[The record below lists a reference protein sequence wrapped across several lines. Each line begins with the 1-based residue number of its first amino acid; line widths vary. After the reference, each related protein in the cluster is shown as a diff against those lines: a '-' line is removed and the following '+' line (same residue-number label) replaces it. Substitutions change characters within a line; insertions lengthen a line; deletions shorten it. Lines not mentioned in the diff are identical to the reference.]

1 MKVILVTSVYRK
13 STIFFCSQKYIPK
26 KSWLSLTPQFGNCH
40 MDVSGFYSLL
50 KSDFQFNATSKQDIT
65 LQLLS
70 RFVLSDDTSEVFLLK
85 GYAGTGKTTIVGT
98 LVKNL
103 WKVKRSS
110 VLLAPTGRAAKVISN
125 YSSKEAFTIHKKIYY
140 PKSNKS
146 GGVSFTLQPNK
157 HRNVIFIV
165 DEASMIPDVNQESK
179 LFENGSLLDDLMQ
192 YVYSGHNC
200 RLMLIGDTAQL
211 PPVKLDVSPALD
223 KRLLE
228 NHYNKKVIGI
238 ELDEVVR
245 QEKDSGI
252 LYNATRIRD
261 RIEDSLFEEFK
272 LKGHGFPEV
281 IRPEDGQELMDAIND
296 CYTELGKEETVI
308 IVRSNKRANLYNQN
322 IRNRI
327 LFQEEELSSGDF
339 LMVVKNNYFWIKP
352 HTEAGFIAN
361 GDIIQVLEIF
371 GFKEL
376 YGFRFA
382 EVKVQMVDYPKMAP
396 FETVLLLDTLT
407 SETPSLSYDES
418 NRLYQEVVKDYA
430 DVKSNYKRFL
440 SVKNNKYFNAL
451 QVKFSYAIT
460 CHKSQG
466 GQWHTVFVEQPY
478 LPEGVNKDYLRW
490 LYTAITRAKERVYL
504 IGFKNDFF
512 DDSL

>member
-1 MKVILVTSVYRK
+1 MA
-13 STIFFCSQKYIPK
+13 IFG
-26 KSWLSLTPQFGNCH
+26 PQVCQYL
-40 MDVSGFYSLL
+40 MDVSQFYSHL
-50 KSDFQFNATSKQDIT
+50 KSDFPFTATSRQDIT

-70 RFVLSDDTSEVFLLK
+70 SFVLSTEKNEVFLLK

-98 LVKNL
+98 LVMNL
-103 WKVKRSS
+103 PKAKLSS

-125 YSSKEAFTIHKKIYY
+125 YSNQEAFTIHKKIYY

-157 HRNVIFIV
+157 NRNTLFIV
-165 DEASMIPDVNQESK
+165 DEASMIPDINQDAK

-192 YVYSGHNC
+192 YVYSGYNC
-200 RLMLIGDTAQL
+200 KLMLIGDTAQL
-211 PPVKLDVSPALD
+211 PPVKLDVSPALE
-223 KRLLE
+223 KSTLE
-228 NHYNKKVIGI
+228 NHYNKKVFEI

-252 LYNATRIRD
+252 LHNATKIRE
-261 RIEDSLFEEFK
+261 RIEDELFEAFK
-272 LKGHGFPEV
+272 LTNLDYPEI
-281 IRPEDGQELMDAIND
+281 IRPLDGQELMDAIND
-296 CYTELGKEETVI
+296 CYTVNGKEEMVI

-327 LFQEEELSSGDF
+327 LFQEEELSAGDY

-352 HTEAGFIAN
+352 ESEAGFIAN
-361 GDIIQVLEIF
+361 GDIIQVLEIY

-376 YGFRFA
+376 YGFKFA
-382 EVKVQMVDYPKMAP
+382 EVNVQMVDYPKMKP

-407 SETPSLSYDES
+407 SESPSLTYDDS
-418 NRLYQEVVKDYA
+418 NRLYQEVVKDFA
-430 DVKSNYKRFL
+430 DLKSNYKRFL
-440 SVKNNKYFNAL
+440 SVKNSKYFNAL

-466 GQWHTVFVEQPY
+466 GQWNTVFVEQPY
-478 LPEGVNKDYLRW
+478 LPNGVDKDYLRW
-490 LYTAITRAKERVYL
+490 LYTAITRAKDTLYL
-504 IGFKNDFF
+504 IGFKDEFF
-512 DDSL
+512 EDSL